1 MTAALA
7 VQMAHVRVADKEILH
22 GVNLE
27 VQEGEVLALV
37 GPSGGGKSTLLNAMM
52 GSPAQPGLM
61 RVGSFT
67 QFGRPANLHRL
78 HGRPT
83 YFYEQPERD
92 GTPSSDVPWQKGL
105 AEPDAVVALD
115 EPEREHDADRQQLVR
130 LIRERARGCTV
141 VLVTHH
147 TALAR
152 QVADRV
158 ALLVDGSIVC
168 VETAERFFND
178 PPNAL
183 AYQFVQ
189 QGNCASQVDMEG
201 LEASGESTVGIKA
214 PSDFRWILPGKMA
227 GMAKPG
233 LYRALDDD
241 LAFLAYHKLD
251 LVVTLTEKR
260 LEPAPLRE
268 YGLQARH
275 FPIVDMGVPRVS
287 SAASLCAAMKRHI
300 DMEKRVVLH
309 CRAGLGRTGTIAAAY
324 LVWVGTAAKE
334 AIERVR
340 SVSPYYIQSK
350 EQEQFIHA
358 FADEV

>member
-27 VQEGEVLALV
+27 VEEGEVLALV

-52 GSPAQPGLM
+52 GNPAEAGLM

-83 YFYEQPERD
+83 YFYEQPNRD
-92 GTPSSDVPWQKGL
+92 GTPSTDVPWQQGL
-105 AEPDAVVALD
+105 AESDAVVALD
-115 EPEREHDADRQQLVR
+115 EPDREHHADREQLAR
-130 LIRERARGCTV
+130 LIQERASGCTV
-141 VLVTHH
+141 VIVTHH

-152 QVADRV
+152 KVADRV
-158 ALLVDGSIVC
+158 ALLVDGNIVC
-168 VETAERFFND
+168 VEQAERFFTD
-178 PPNAL
+178 PPNPL

-189 QGNCASQVDMEG
+189 QGNCGSQPEMQGVTAS
-201 LEASGESTVGIKA
+201 AESTVGIQA
-214 PSDFRWILPGKMA
+214 PSDFRWILPGRMA

-233 LYRALDDD
+233 LYRPLEDD

-251 LVVTLTEKR
+251 LVVTLTER
-260 LEPAPLRE
+260 SLDPAPLRE
-268 YGLQARH
+268 YGLQGRH

-287 SAASLCAAMKRHI
+287 SAASLCAAMQRHI
-300 DMEKRVVLH
+300 GNEKRVVLH

-324 LVWVGTAAKE
+324 LVWTGATAEE
-334 AIERVR
+334 AISRVR
-340 SVSPYYIQSK
+340 SVSSYYIQSK
-350 EQEQFIHA
+350 EQEQFIRV
-358 FADEV
+358 FAEEV